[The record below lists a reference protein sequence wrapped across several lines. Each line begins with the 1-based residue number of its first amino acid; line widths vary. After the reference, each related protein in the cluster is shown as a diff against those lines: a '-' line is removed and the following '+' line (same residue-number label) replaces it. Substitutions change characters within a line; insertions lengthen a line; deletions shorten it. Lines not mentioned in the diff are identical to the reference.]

1 MPPFWLLKDCN
12 PMKSPLSPAFLSVSE
27 FINRLIAGWVVWVT
41 MTLKCAGCVLLVLFA
56 ASAAAQKSH
65 PAFGHLD
72 INSGLSQNNVMCV
85 LQDRRGFMWFGTRD
99 GLNKYDGYRFTLYRY
114 SPTDRYSISNNFIT
128 SIIEDSTG
136 AMWVGTSGGLNKFD
150 RQTDRFYRYQTVENN
165 SRSISSNAVTCL
177 AADHKGNIWVGT
189 NDKGLNCLDPATGK
203 FTRYNMASS
212 NSKILGENHVTA
224 IFEDQE
230 RQLWVGVYGGGLCLY
245 KRNDNSF
252 IHFRHDNLQPASLA
266 DNRVYKI
273 FGDSRQ
279 RLWIGTDG
287 GGLDLFLPQT
297 QTFRHYKHDRLI
309 ANSLAADAV
318 YAIGEDEAGDIW
330 IGTENGGL
338 SIFDSNTETFS
349 NYLHDEMD
357 NSSISSNSLYTAYRD
372 RKGNMWVGT
381 FSGGVNLYNRDG
393 NKFKHYKHN
402 SAINS
407 LSNNYVL
414 AIKEDSKKRI
424 WIATDGGGLDLFNP
438 YTKSFSHLQHREGDV
453 NSICGNYVLTV
464 CEDSKGNI
472 WIGTWADGIT
482 VYNPEKNTYRHFKN
496 NPADP
501 TSLNGNN
508 AWNIFED
515 RDKNIWVGLHG
526 AGLDLYNP
534 AKGTFS
540 HYVHDEQKPGSLSN
554 NVVHM
559 VAEDK
564 KGNLWIA
571 TDGGGLNLF
580 NREKNNFTSFVHD
593 DTRNSLSDNGIFAL
607 YLDKK
612 DNLWIST
619 MLGINYFDTRT
630 HVFTNYTTA
639 NGLPNNVVFGM
650 LEDDKNN
657 LWISS
662 NRGLSKMD
670 LQTKQFKNFTI
681 ADGLQSYEFKDHSFC
696 KSSSGAM
703 YFGGINGFNEFYPD
717 QVNENHFDP
726 ALVIT
731 GFQVLNKNV
740 PVNPDSAGPGV
751 LAKVI
756 SETKSIE
763 LPYTSSVISFEF
775 ASLNYTAAEKKRYA
789 YMLEGYD
796 KTWNEIGT
804 ERKATYTKLDPG
816 KYIFK
821 VKGVNNEG
829 EWSGQI
835 TQVELVVVPPLW
847 LTWWFRWAVATIIVG
862 AACTFYKVRINRI
875 NAQKRKLEKQVI
887 QRTRELKAAVTEE
900 KQSRAAAESANK
912 AKSVFLATMSHE
924 IRTPMNGIIG
934 MSSLLAQTKLNSEQR
949 NYTETIQ
956 TCGEN
961 LLMVINDI
969 LDFSKIESGKMEL
982 EEKDFEL
989 RTCVEEVL
997 DVFASKAAQ
1006 AGLDLIY
1013 QIDYNVPEQII
1024 GDATRLRQVLIN
1036 FVSNAVK
1043 FTHQGEVF
1051 IKVRQLSPR
1060 QDGQTELCFEI
1071 RDTGIGIGQDKL
1083 ERLFKAF
1090 SQVDSSTTRR
1100 YGGTGLGLVIS
1111 EKLVALM
1118 GGTVQVSSTPGVG
1131 SVFSFTICTR
1141 PGIKVPQHYVNSS
1154 LIHLEEKRVLV
1165 IDDNFTNRTILR
1177 IQLEQW
1183 KMKPVLAC
1191 SGEEALHLLSTQ
1203 KDIELVIT
1211 DMHMPGMDGIELTR
1225 AIKKMYPAMPVM
1237 LLSSLGNEIDK
1248 ADSQLFSSVLTK
1260 PVKQNALCNHIL
1272 GNFRIEKIP
1281 PTPKTG
1287 HEELPNNFSELF
1299 PLRILIAE
1307 DNPIN
1312 RELALIVLTKMGYA
1326 PEIAEN
1332 GKEAVDKQQA
1342 DNYDV
1347 ILMDVQMPEMDG
1359 LEATRN
1365 IRNAL
1370 EKQPVIIAMTANAMQ
1385 EDRENCLTA
1394 GMNDYI
1400 SKPFK
1405 PHEIAVMIKKWAS

>member
-1 MPPFWLLKDCN
+1 MPRIAARVYRANKGLFSWMLFSTFHFFTFLL
-12 PMKSPLSPAFLSVSE
+12 
-27 FINRLIAGWVVWVT
+27 LISTGALAQRSN
-41 MTLKCAGCVLLVLFA
+41 LKFD
-56 ASAAAQKSH
+56 
-65 PAFGHLD
+65 HLD
-72 INSGLSQNNVMCV
+72 INSGLSQNNVLCV
-85 LQDRRGFMWFGTRD
+85 LQDSRGFMWFGTRD
-99 GLNKYDGYRFTLYRY
+99 GLNKYDGYKFTLYRN
-114 SPTDRYSISNNFIT
+114 SASDPFSISNNFVT
-128 SIIEDSTG
+128 SIIEDSSGNMWLGTG
-136 AMWVGTSGGLNKFD
+136 GGLNKFD
-150 RQTDRFYRYQTVENN
+150 RKTERFYHYQFSDASSN
-165 SRSISSNAVTCL
+165 SISSNTVTCL
-177 AADHKGNIWVGT
+177 SADYLGNIWIGT
-189 NDKGLNCLDPATGK
+189 NDKGLNCLQPKTGK
-203 FTRYNMASS
+203 INRYTMEEA
-212 NSKILGENHVTA
+212 NSKVLGANHITA
-224 IFEDQE
+224 IFED
-230 RQLWVGVYGGGLCLY
+230 RDHQLWIGVYGGGLNLY
-245 KRNDNSF
+245 NRAGNSF
-252 IHFRHDNLQPASLA
+252 THFRHDPLQPASLI

-279 RLWIGTDG
+279 RLWVGTDG
-287 GGLDLFLPQT
+287 GGLDLFIPQT
-297 QTFRHYKHDRLI
+297 KTFRHYRHSRF
-309 ANSLAADAV
+309 APNSLAADAV
-318 YAIGEDEAGDIW
+318 YAIGEDESGNIW
-330 IGTENGGL
+330 VGTENGGL
-338 SIFDSNTETFS
+338 SIFDSNTETFN
-349 NYLHDEMD
+349 NYQHDEMD

-381 FSGGVNLYNRDG
+381 FSGGVNLYNSDG

-402 SAINS
+402 SSASS
-407 LSNNYVL
+407 LSNNNVL

-424 WIATDGGGLDLFNP
+424 WISTDGGGLDLFNQF
-438 YTKSFSHLQHREGDV
+438 TKTFTHFQHRDGDA
-453 NSICGNYVLTV
+453 NSICGNYVLTTF
-464 CEDSKGNI
+464 EDSRGNI

-482 VYNPEKNTYRHFKN
+482 VFNPGKNTYKHFKN
-496 NPADP
+496 DP
-501 TSLNGNN
+501 DDATSLNGNN

-515 RDKNIWVGLHG
+515 HDKNIWIGLHG
-526 AGLDLYNP
+526 AGLDLYDP
-534 AKGTFS
+534 KTETFS
-540 HYVHDEQKPGSLSN
+540 HHVHDEQKPGSLSN

-559 VAEDK
+559 VTEDK

-571 TDGGGLNLF
+571 TDGGGLNLY
-580 NREKNNFTSFVHD
+580 NKEQNNFTHFLHD
-593 DTRNSLSDNGIFAL
+593 DSKNSLSDNGIFSL

-619 MLGINYFDTRT
+619 AKGINYFDTRT
-630 HVFTNYTTA
+630 HLFTSYTTA
-639 NGLPNNVVFGM
+639 DGLPNNIVFGM

-662 NRGLSKMD
+662 NGGMSRMD
-670 LQTKQFKNFTI
+670 LQTKKFKNFSI

-696 KSSSGAM
+696 RSSTGAM
-703 YFGGINGFNEFYPD
+703 YFGGINGFNEFYPEA
-717 QVNENHFDP
+717 VNENHFDP
-726 ALVIT
+726 PLLIT
-731 GFQVLNKNV
+731 GFQVFNKNV
-740 PVNPDSAGPGV
+740 PVNPDSARPGV
-751 LAKVI
+751 LSKVI
-756 SETKSIE
+756 SETSSID
-763 LPYTSSVISFEF
+763 LPYSSSVISFEF
-775 ASLNYTAAEKKRYA
+775 ASLNYTATEKKRYA
-789 YMLEGYD
+789 YMLEGFD
-796 KTWNEIGT
+796 KTWNEIGV

-816 KYIFK
+816 KYVFK
-821 VKGVNNEG
+821 IKGLNNEG
-829 EWSGQI
+829 DWSDHI
-835 TQVELVVVPPLW
+835 TQVELTVIPPLW
-847 LTWWFRWAVATIIVG
+847 MTWWFRWTLAILIAGTVY
-862 AACTFYKVRINRI
+862 TFYKVRINRMKT
-875 NAQKRKLEKQVI
+875 QKRKLEKLVME
-887 QRTRELKAAVTEE
+887 RTQELKAAVTEE
-900 KQSRAAAESANK
+900 KQSRASAEAANK

-934 MSSLLAQTKLNSEQR
+934 MSSLLSQTTLTSEQR

-997 DVFASKAAQ
+997 DVFATKAAQ

-1013 QIDYNVPEQII
+1013 QIDYNVPEQIV

-1051 IKVRQLSPR
+1051 VKIRQTAAR
-1060 QDGQTELCFEI
+1060 EDGQTELCFEI
-1071 RDTGIGIGQDKL
+1071 RDTGIGIQPDKL

-1100 YGGTGLGLVIS
+1100 YGGTGLGLVIC
-1111 EKLVALM
+1111 EKLVSLM
-1118 GGTVQVSSTPGVG
+1118 GGSVQVSSTPGVG

-1141 PGIKVPQHYVNSS
+1141 PGTKAPQHYVNGSM
-1154 LIHLEEKRVLV
+1154 IHLEGKRALV

-1191 SGEEALHLLSTQ
+1191 NGEEALHILSTQ
-1203 KDIELVIT
+1203 EPFELVIT
-1211 DMHMPGMDGIELTR
+1211 DMHMPGMDGVELTR
-1225 AIKKMYPAMPVM
+1225 AIKKTHPALPVM
-1237 LLSSLGNEIDK
+1237 LLSSLGNELEK
-1248 ADSQLFSSVLTK
+1248 ADAGLFSSVLTK
-1260 PVKQNALCNHIL
+1260 PVKQNSLCNHIL
-1272 GNFRIEKIP
+1272 SNFRIEKP
-1281 PTPKTG
+1281 PVAVHKP
-1287 HEELPNNFSELF
+1287 EQDELPGNFSTLF

-1312 RELALIVLTKMGYA
+1312 RELALIVLTKMGYE

-1332 GKEAVDKQQA
+1332 GQEAVDKQRS

-1365 IRNAL
+1365 IRRAT

-1385 EDRENCLTA
+1385 EDRENCLIA

-1405 PHEIAVMIKKWAS
+1405 PQEIAVMIKKWAS